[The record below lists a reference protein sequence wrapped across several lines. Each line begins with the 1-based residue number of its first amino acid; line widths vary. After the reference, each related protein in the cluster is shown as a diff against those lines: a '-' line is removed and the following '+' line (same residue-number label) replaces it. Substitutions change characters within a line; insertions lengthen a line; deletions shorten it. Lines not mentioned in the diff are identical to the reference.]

1 MKLKKSVL
9 VSLLLITC
17 LLVLMAGYFYSRDL
31 KASQDRKFEIEM
43 WSGVPRDAN
52 GGRIE

>member
-1 MKLKKSVL
+1 MIFFIVL
-9 VSLLLITC
+9 AGIIFVSAL
-17 LLVLMAGYFYSRDL
+17 GYFYSRDL
-31 KASQDRKFEIEM
+31 KAPQKREFEIEM